1 MICLKK
7 LTEAFF
13 ALFLV
18 FLAFTPLDTNAKIFD
33 KVAAKI
39 NSEIITLS
47 SVEERSELLRKKY
60 EQSSSKSISRQK
72 LLREALDMIIEE
84 KLQAQEG
91 VKRGMVVDEAS
102 IDAAIKNISEKNGL
116 AEGQLE
122 EMLER
127 EGKSLSSYRNYI
139 RDQIM
144 ASKVSRFEMSNRVQV
159 SDKEIAK
166 YYRSHQKEFWADSKV
181 RARHILFIVEPDS
194 TETNRKIK
202 LEQAKKALTNI
213 RKGES
218 FIEIA
223 SEYSED
229 VSASNGGD
237 LGFVAKGQM
246 VSEFEEALFNLKVGQ
261 VSEIVQTE
269 YGYHIIKAEEVLAG
283 KTLPLVDAEN
293 SIVQILSTKKREKG
307 YKEWMNE
314 LRKSAFI
321 EISLFAE
328 PDINNNILSD
338 GLEGEGSDS
347 NITIKKKFN
356 ASAGTRKE
364 ILQKKWEEM
373 YRSVEKSK
381 QNSKEKEISKFK
393 TLKEKLKYIKKL
405 KDENTISKGE
415 YQRRKKKLLSHL

>member
-1 MICLKK
+1 M
-7 LTEAFF
+7 
-13 ALFLV
+13 
-18 FLAFTPLDTNAKIFD
+18 
-33 KVAAKI
+33 
-39 NSEIITLS
+39 
-47 SVEERSELLRKKY
+47 
-60 EQSSSKSISRQK
+60 
-72 LLREALDMIIEE
+72 REALDMIIEE

-166 YYRSHQKEFWADSKV
+166 YYRSHQKEFWSDSKV

-194 TETNRKIK
+194 NETNRKIK

-261 VSEIVQTE
+261 VSDIVQTE

-347 NITIKKKFN
+347 NITIKTKFN

>member
-1 MICLKK
+1 
-7 LTEAFF
+7 
-13 ALFLV
+13 
-18 FLAFTPLDTNAKIFD
+18 
-33 KVAAKI
+33 
-39 NSEIITLS
+39 
-47 SVEERSELLRKKY
+47 
-60 EQSSSKSISRQK
+60 
-72 LLREALDMIIEE
+72 
-84 KLQAQEG
+84 
-91 VKRGMVVDEAS
+91 
-102 IDAAIKNISEKNGL
+102 
-116 AEGQLE
+116 
-122 EMLER
+122 MLER

-166 YYRSHQKEFWADSKV
+166 YYRSHQKEFWSDSKV

-194 TETNRKIK
+194 TEANRKIK

-269 YGYHIIKAEEVLAG
+269 YGYHIIKADEVLVG
-283 KTLPLVDAEN
+283 KTLPLADAEN
-293 SIVQILSTKKREKG
+293 RIVQILSTKKREKG

-381 QNSKEKEISKFK
+381 QNSK
-393 TLKEKLKYIKKL
+393 
-405 KDENTISKGE
+405 
-415 YQRRKKKLLSHL
+415 

>member
-1 MICLKK
+1 
-7 LTEAFF
+7 
-13 ALFLV
+13 
-18 FLAFTPLDTNAKIFD
+18 
-33 KVAAKI
+33 
-39 NSEIITLS
+39 
-47 SVEERSELLRKKY
+47 
-60 EQSSSKSISRQK
+60 
-72 LLREALDMIIEE
+72 
-84 KLQAQEG
+84 
-91 VKRGMVVDEAS
+91 
-102 IDAAIKNISEKNGL
+102 
-116 AEGQLE
+116 
-122 EMLER
+122 
-127 EGKSLSSYRNYI
+127 
-139 RDQIM
+139 
-144 ASKVSRFEMSNRVQV
+144 
-159 SDKEIAK
+159 
-166 YYRSHQKEFWADSKV
+166 
-181 RARHILFIVEPDS
+181 
-194 TETNRKIK
+194 
-202 LEQAKKALTNI
+202 
-213 RKGES
+213 
-218 FIEIA
+218 
-223 SEYSED
+223 
-229 VSASNGGD
+229 
-237 LGFVAKGQM
+237 M

-364 ILQKKWEEM
+364 ILQKQWEEM